1 MQRYSGCG
9 MADLNENF
17 RAMILEQKK
26 SSESLKTMNFIYQHF
41 PFLLTTGYQWFQ
53 EWILLDNRFV
63 P

>member
-1 MQRYSGCG
+1 
-9 MADLNENF
+9 MADFNENF

-53 EWILLDNRFV
+53 EWILLDNHFV